1 MKPDRPDPSGASAPD
16 GSEIMESESAC
27 SGSFLA
33 AARRKLL
40 SGGGRELDAAELR
53 QALLALHESWL
64 VAKAAEI
71 GITDASGFAIV
82 GSGGLG
88 RRELQ
93 PYSDLDLMLLYDD
106 KSADVLERVADRLW
120 YPLWDANVR
129 IDHSVRTVAGALGV
143 ANTDMVAALGMLEV
157 RHIAGD
163 AELSAELITG
173 VRRQWRSGIRSRM
186 DELVE
191 ITHARWLRC
200 GRIAQRAEPD
210 LKSGRGGLRDVQLLD
225 ALAVAQLID
234 RHSVV
239 HPDMPAGSLDDA
251 YLTLL
256 NVRTELHRVSGRGRD
271 QVLAQFADEIGA
283 ALHIGDRFD
292 LARVLS
298 DTGRTIAYHSETGL
312 RTAQNALPRRG
323 ISAWRRPKRRP
334 LDEGVVEFANEIVL
348 ARDAAPQSDPGLV
361 LRVAAASA
369 DTGLPIG
376 AATLTRLATNA
387 PEMPIPWPR
396 EALDD
401 LLVVLS
407 AGPTAVGT
415 IEALDRTGLWG
426 RLFPEWGP
434 VRDLPPRDV
443 SHKWTVDRH
452 IVETAVNA
460 APLSTE
466 VSRPDLLALGALLH
480 DIGKGRG
487 ADHSVLGAE
496 LALQIGARIGV
507 APEDT
512 ELVSKMVRHHL
523 LLPVVATHSDLND
536 PKTIELVSEAL
547 GGDPLLL
554 ELLHV
559 LSEADS
565 KATGPGVWSDWKAS
579 LINDLVRR
587 CRIAMAGDP
596 PPQAEPAAP
605 HYLSLAA
612 DHSVHVE
619 ITPGD
624 SERSRA
630 VMVAPDQRGLL
641 SKAAAVLAL
650 NSLRVHS
657 ASVNIHQDVAIT
669 EFVVSPLFGAPP
681 AAELLRQQFVGALN
695 GDVDVLGMVEKR
707 VSDAASSASARA
719 GEVVAG
725 VPVTRSTAPPRILWF
740 GTICEGQLIV
750 EVRGMDRIGLLALLT
765 RALEVAGVDI
775 VWAKVNTFGS
785 TATDVFCVTPAES
798 DTAEASPPSDEEV
811 RAAVEQ
817 QLLAVLG
824 APAEVV
830 VGKSVGDQVF
840 SRGSADITTA
850 PS

>member
-1 MKPDRPDPSGASAPD
+1 MKPNRPDRASGSDGPGSA
-16 GSEIMESESAC
+16 EIGSAC
-27 SGSFLA
+27 AASDLA

-40 SGGGRELDAAELR
+40 SGGRELDAAELR

-93 PYSDLDLMLLYDD
+93 PYSDLDLMLLHDN

-129 IDHSVRTVAGALGV
+129 LDHSVRTVAGALGI

-163 AELSAELITG
+163 AELSAQLITG
-173 VRRQWRSGIRSRM
+173 VRRQWRNGIRSRM

-200 GRIAQRAEPD
+200 GRIAHRAEPD

-234 RHSVV
+234 RHGVV

-271 QVLAQFADEIGA
+271 QLLAEFADEISA
-283 ALHIGDRFD
+283 ALDVGDRFD
-292 LARVLS
+292 LARRLS
-298 DTGRTIAYHSETGL
+298 DAGRTIAYHAETGL

-323 ISAWRRPKRRP
+323 MSALVRRPKRRP
-334 LDEGVVEFANEIVL
+334 LDEGVVEFAGEIVL
-348 ARDAAPQSDPGLV
+348 ARDTQPERDPGLV

-376 AATLTRLATNA
+376 AATLSRLAGSA
-387 PEMPIPWPR
+387 PELPTPWPR

-426 RLFPEWGP
+426 QLLPEWSAI
-434 VRDLPPRDV
+434 RDLPPRDV
-443 SHKWTVDRH
+443 AHKWTVDRH
-452 IVETAVNA
+452 VVETAVHA
-460 APLSTE
+460 APLSTR
-466 VSRPDLLALGALLH
+466 VARPDLLALGALLH

-487 ADHSVLGAE
+487 TDHSVLGAE
-496 LALQIGARIGV
+496 LAIPIGKRLGLSPPDI
-507 APEDT
+507 ET
-512 ELVSKMVRHHL
+512 LSMLVRHHL
-523 LLPVVATHSDLND
+523 LLPVTATRSDLND
-536 PKTIELVSEAL
+536 PKTIEAVSEAL
-547 GGDPLLL
+547 GGDPQLL
-554 ELLHV
+554 EVLHA

-579 LINDLVRR
+579 LVADLVRR
-587 CRIAMAGDP
+587 CRMVMAGEP
-596 PPQAEPAAP
+596 LPQAEPTAP

-612 DHSVHVE
+612 DHGVHVE
-619 ITPGD
+619 IRPGD
-624 SERSRA
+624 SERIHV
-630 VMVAPDQRGLL
+630 VMVAPDERGLV

-657 ASVNIHQDVAIT
+657 ASVNTDDGVAIT
-669 EFVVSPLFGAPP
+669 EFVVSPLFGSPP
-681 AAELLRQQFVGALN
+681 AADLLRQQFVGALN
-695 GDVDVLGMVEKR
+695 GDVDVLGALEKR
-707 VSDAASSASARA
+707 DSDAASSASARA
-719 GEVVAG
+719 GEVLAG
-725 VPVTRSTAPPRILWF
+725 VPVTRSTAPPHILWLDAAD
-740 GTICEGQLIV
+740 EGQMIL
-750 EVRGMDRIGLLALLT
+750 EVRAMDRTGLLALLT
-765 RALEVAGVDI
+765 RALERGGADI

-785 TATDVFCVTPAES
+785 TAADVFCVTVPTES
-798 DTAEASPPSDEEV
+798 GTAGPSAKSDEGA

-817 QLLAVLG
+817 HLLAVLG
-824 APAEVV
+824 ASANVLLDEP
-830 VGKSVGDQVF
+830 VGD
-840 SRGSADITTA
+840 
-850 PS
+850 